1 MGSAPRGG
9 TPRGAR
15 GAGGAPAPLSG
26 AAAAAQS
33 EKEQRAVY
41 WGQRKALDTRMRT
54 LVGRMEERLLGFGA
68 ALLIAEP
75 SCERTR
81 RALALLAATLVAH
94 VERLKWRAEGGGVAG
109 RALLIAIA
117 EATPWLSDAQLHDAL
132 GAYLTSAARKPLPS
146 SLLNGAV
153 SLLRSKW
160 TTLAAELPKLE
171 SIRRAPLLLLLDEAL
186 AALPW
191 ESIPSLRGQPV
202 SRLPCAGFLGRCTAA
217 AATAGDGQAAA
228 AGSVGSSVE
237 AGVASSDAYFVLN
250 PGGDLERTQAT
261 FERRFAQPPWEGVV
275 GEAPREG
282 ALCAALGA
290 KQLFIYCG
298 HGDGSRYVGA
308 DELQRLPRCA
318 VSLLMGCSSGALTR
332 HGGLAPSGIAL
343 SYLHARC
350 PALIGNLWDVT
361 DGEIDRLC
369 DALLSECI
377 KGGCLLA
384 AVARAREACR
394 LPYLT
399 GAAAVC
405 YGVPLRILPRGS
417 TTA

>member
-1 MGSAPRGG
+1 MSAAALVLAGATVELCWMARALG
-9 TPRGAR
+9 GAR
-15 GAGGAPAPLSG
+15 
-26 AAAAAQS
+26 
-33 EKEQRAVY
+33 V
-41 WGQRKALDTRMRT
+41 
-54 LVGRMEERLLGFGA
+54 LL
-68 ALLIAEP
+68 E
-75 SCERTR
+75 
-81 RALALLAATLVAH
+81 
-94 VERLKWRAEGGGVAG
+94 
-109 RALLIAIA
+109 
-117 EATPWLSDAQLHDAL
+117 QLH
-132 GAYLTSAARKPLPS
+132 SPL
-146 SLLNGAV
+146 
-153 SLLRSKW
+153 
-160 TTLAAELPKLE
+160 AEEEDK
-171 SIRRAPLLLLLDEAL
+171 R
-186 AALPW
+186 
-191 ESIPSLRGQPV
+191 
-202 SRLPCAGFLGRCTAA
+202 
-217 AATAGDGQAAA
+217 
-228 AGSVGSSVE
+228 
-237 AGVASSDAYFVLN
+237 
-250 PGGDLERTQAT
+250 
-261 FERRFAQPPWEGVV
+261 
-275 GEAPREG
+275 
-282 ALCAALGA
+282 LCAALGA